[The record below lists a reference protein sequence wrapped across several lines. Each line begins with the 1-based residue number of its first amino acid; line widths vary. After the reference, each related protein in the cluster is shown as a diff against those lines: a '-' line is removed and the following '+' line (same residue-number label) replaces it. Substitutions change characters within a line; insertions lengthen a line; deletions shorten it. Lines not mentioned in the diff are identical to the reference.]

1 MRSLPRNRVM
11 GEQVPF
17 GQRHTYISAH
27 PMEAMLAEE
36 YFLSDYNVFF
46 PGDTVRVIQVRRPDI
61 DNIRDNQV
69 IAYIDLLVVESSR
82 KGVVFHPEG
91 EVVLIPLLEGDSN
104 PVQMKW
110 NPGKQKYEVW
120 AGSQIVYE
128 DRDKNLARGAMKEME
143 EGLSRQG
150 AENPPAKKAA

>member
-91 EVVLIPLLEGDSN
+91 GVVTIPFLGGEDSN
-104 PVQMKW
+104 PIQMKW

-120 AGSQIVYE
+120 VSGQVVYE
-128 DRDKNLARGAMKEME
+128 DRDKNLAREAME
-143 EGLSRQG
+143 EVK
-150 AENPPAKKAA
+150 NPPAKKAA